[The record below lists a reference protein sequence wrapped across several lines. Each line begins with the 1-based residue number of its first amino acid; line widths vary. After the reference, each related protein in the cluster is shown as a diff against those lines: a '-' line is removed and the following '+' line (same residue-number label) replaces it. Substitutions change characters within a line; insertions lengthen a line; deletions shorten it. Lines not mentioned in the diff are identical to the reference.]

1 MKPRDH
7 EGNNHEAG
15 RHEKAHEQIEIE
27 IEIEIEPGIRQAMNQ
42 TTSQPNS
49 QAAKLYQDS
58 PDTGDP
64 ASSSG
69 RRLKPLQ
76 LTT

>member
-1 MKPRDH
+1 VKPRDH

-15 RHEKAHEQIEIE
+15 RHEKAHEQ

-49 QAAKLYQDS
+49 QAAKLYQYS

-64 ASSSG
+64 AGSSG

>member
-1 MKPRDH
+1 VKPKDH
-7 EGNNHEAG
+7 EGNNPETG
-15 RHEKAHEQIEIE
+15 RHEKAHEQIE

-64 ASSSG
+64 AGSSG